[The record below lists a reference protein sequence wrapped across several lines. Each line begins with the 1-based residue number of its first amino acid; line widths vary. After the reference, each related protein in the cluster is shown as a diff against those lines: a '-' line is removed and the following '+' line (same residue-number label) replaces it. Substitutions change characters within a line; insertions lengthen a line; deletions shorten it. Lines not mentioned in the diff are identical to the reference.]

1 MREAAEQS
9 TTKPL
14 PSLTTHL
21 AEEGGGKK
29 EGRKEGRR
37 PTLTSW
43 IGGKLLRP
51 LPPRPAEER
60 TAETAVAGAEEEGR
74 GR

>member
-21 AEEGGGKK
+21 VEEGGGK
-29 EGRKEGRR
+29 KEGRR

-51 LPPRPAEER
+51 LPLRPAEER
-60 TAETAVAGAEEEGR
+60 TAETAAAGAAEEGR